1 MGTAWHDVG
10 SRDELSEDQPLAAKV
25 GKREIGIY
33 LVGDAVYAL
42 EDVCPHAYALLSQ
55 GFVEGEEIE
64 CPLHGAKFHI
74 PTGRCTREPADRDLK
89 TYPVQIEGA
98 RIRVAVEAEAEAPR

>member
-1 MGTAWHDVG
+1 MPNWHDV
-10 SRDELSEDQPLAAKV
+10 AASGDVTDDAPINVKV
-25 GKREIGIY
+25 GERDIGIY
-33 LVGDAVYAL
+33 CVNGAYYAL

-74 PTGRCTREPADRDLK
+74 PTGRCTKEPADRDLAK
-89 TYPVQIEGA
+89 YEVRAEGG
-98 RIRVAVEAEAEAPR
+98 RVFVKVD

>member
-1 MGTAWHDVG
+1 MPNWHDV
-10 SRDELSEDQPLAAKV
+10 AAAADVADDTPITVKV
-25 GKREIGIY
+25 GERDIGLY
-33 LVGDAVYAL
+33 SLNDRYYGL

-74 PTGRCTREPADRDLK
+74 PTGKCTKEPADRDLVRYEVK
-89 TYPVQIEGA
+89 VEGG
-98 RIRVAVEAEAEAPR
+98 RLLVRTD